1 MRNLGEIL
9 SERESIAQEMQVN
22 FWGLQNNFNSF
33 GVFKTISSALES
45 SKQFQQLWSLQN
57 NFLKLSHH
65 WKAKQEQCFLGG
77 FWFLH
82 FYQMDVCHDPCGP
95 SLYLMKILICLS
107 ICQINTYQMEI
118 LQIV

>member
-45 SKQFQQLWSLQN
+45 SKQFPQTFPPLKSKTRAVFFGWLLVFAFLSNVLDEN
-57 NFLKLSHH
+57 INF
-65 WKAKQEQCFLGG
+65 F
-77 FWFLH
+77 
-82 FYQMDVCHDPCGP
+82 
-95 SLYLMKILICLS
+95 KIS
-107 ICQINTYQMEI
+107 ICQINIYQMEI